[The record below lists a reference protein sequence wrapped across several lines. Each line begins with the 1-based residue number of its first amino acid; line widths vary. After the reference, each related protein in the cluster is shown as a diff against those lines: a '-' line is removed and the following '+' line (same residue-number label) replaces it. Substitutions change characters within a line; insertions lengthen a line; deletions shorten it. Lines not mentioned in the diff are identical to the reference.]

1 MIKFKSFVNAI
12 HEAIISA
19 NQSLMEKNTGLIE
32 EYFEPCK
39 EDHVHE
45 EGDGHTLRPKS
56 VKIEYP
62 YQTENG
68 MDKVEIHVPLITL
81 VPLQLSQIKKA
92 KFTAE
97 FQIEVNDDELN
108 LHFYDGR
115 RRAKKG
121 QTTGNLELTFSPQDM
136 PEGLD
141 EIVAGYEA
149 ALKRQIPG

>member
-12 HEAIISA
+12 HEAILNA
-19 NQSLMEKNTGLIE
+19 NQSLMDKNAGLIE
-32 EYFEPCK
+32 EYFEPCN
-39 EDHVHE
+39 EDHGHE
-45 EGDGHTLRPKS
+45 EGEGPTLRPKS

-92 KFTAE
+92 KFTAQFE
-97 FQIEVNDDELN
+97 IEVQDDELN

-115 RRAKKG
+115 RRPKKG
-121 QTTGNLELTFSPQDM
+121 RTTGNLELTFSPQEM